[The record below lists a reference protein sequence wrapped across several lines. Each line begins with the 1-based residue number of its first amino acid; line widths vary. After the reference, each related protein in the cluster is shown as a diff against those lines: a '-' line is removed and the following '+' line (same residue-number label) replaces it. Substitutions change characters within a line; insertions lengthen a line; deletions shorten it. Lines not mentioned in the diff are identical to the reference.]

1 MFNVSFFSSYEPNTI
16 HVTLNPSSSSSV
28 SDSTVSRS
36 FIRSM
41 AMNFT
46 ARCAMVADTWAAR
59 HRGRN
64 QVGCGRWFV
73 TGTTSG
79 NTMFRSKQIQWL
91 QHVPACSNVSKSFLH
106 SPPPHTHTY
115 TLKLKSKMPG
125 KTSTKL
131 AVTERSKDRVC
142 RTSRLSTP
150 ACVLVGFLW
159 FFHLAKPSPRVDQ
172 STDCSSLRGD
182 NPFHL

>member
-1 MFNVSFFSSYEPNTI
+1 MC
-16 HVTLNPSSSSSV
+16 
-28 SDSTVSRS
+28 STFRS
-36 FIRSM
+36 FHRMNPIPYTSLSIRPHR
-41 AMNFT
+41 
-46 ARCAMVADTWAAR
+46 ARCPIPRCLGPSFARWQWTSRRAAPWWQTPGLLDIGAETR
-59 HRGRN
+59 SGAVGGSLLVPQAETPCSGRN
-64 QVGCGRWFV
+64 KSNG
-73 TGTTSG
+73 SS
-79 NTMFRSKQIQWL
+79 MF
-91 QHVPACSNVSKSFLH
+91 QHVPMFQNPFCTAPH
-106 SPPPHTHTY
+106 HTHTY